1 MDYYFPVTRTTTPKE
16 KPTNCKSLGF
26 GKYFTDH
33 MLIMDYDEGQGWHDG
48 RIVPY
53 GPISMDPGSTT
64 LHYGQMMFEGLKAY
78 RNPEG
83 GLNLFR
89 PDMNAK
95 RLNRTN
101 ERMCIP
107 PMDEE
112 LFLAAVKAIVKVDED
127 WTPEDPGTSLYI
139 RPFIISPEVSFS
151 VLPAKKYWF
160 IIILCAVGAYY
171 EGNESKLHGSR
182 ILVEEEYI
190 RAAVGGTGFA
200 KCAGNYACGMIA
212 SYKAHEFGCEEVL
225 WLDAKERRY
234 VEEVGTSNAF
244 FMIGDKIVTPSL
256 TGSILPG
263 VTRDST
269 IQLLRKWGY
278 EVEERRIELEELFEA
293 IEEGTLREAW
303 ATGTACVISP
313 IGVLNY
319 KGRDYVINNEE
330 VGEVSQRLYDNLY
343 GMQIGR
349 LPDETGGWIV
359 KI

>member
-1 MDYYFPVTRTTTPKE
+1 MDYVFPVTKTTTPKE

-33 MLIMDYDEGQGWHDG
+33 MFIMDYDEGQGWHDG

-53 GPISMDPGSTT
+53 GPISFDPGATT

-95 RLNRTN
+95 RLNNTN

-112 LFLAAVKAIVKVDED
+112 LFLAAVKAIVKLDAD
-127 WTPEDPGTSLYI
+127 WTPTDPGTSLYI
-139 RPFIISPEVSFS
+139 RPFILSPEVSFS

-182 ILVEEEYI
+182 ILVEEKFI
-190 RAAVGGTGFA
+190 RAAIGGTGYA
-200 KCAGNYACGMIA
+200 KTAGNYACGMIA
-212 SYKAHEFGCEEVL
+212 SIKAHEQGCEEVL
-225 WLDAKERRY
+225 WLDSNEHKY

-244 FMIGDKIVTPSL
+244 FVIGDKVITPEL

-263 VTRDST
+263 VTRDSA

-278 EVEERRIELEELFEA
+278 EVEERRIELKEVFDA
-293 IEEGTLREAW
+293 IKDGSLKEAW

-319 KGRDYVINNEE
+319 KGEDYVINNEV
-330 VGEVSQRLYDNLY
+330 VGDISQRLYDSLY
-343 GMQIGR
+343 GMQTGK
-349 LPDETGGWIV
+349 LPDEMGNWIV
-359 KI
+359 RL

>member
-1 MDYYFPVTRTTTPKE
+1 MDYNFPVTRTTTPKE
-16 KPTNCKSLGF
+16 KPKDCKSLGF

-48 RIVPY
+48 RIIPY
-53 GPISMDPGSTT
+53 GPISIDPAATT

-83 GLNLFR
+83 KINLFR

-95 RLNRTN
+95 RLNNTN

-127 WTPEDPGTSLYI
+127 WTPTDPGTSLYI

-160 IIILCAVGAYY
+160 IIVLCAVGAYY
-171 EGNESKLHGSR
+171 EGNESKLHGSH
-182 ILVEEEYI
+182 ILVEENYI
-190 RAAVGGTGFA
+190 RAAVGGTGYA
-200 KCAGNYACGMIA
+200 KCGGNYACGMIA
-212 SYKAHEFGCEEVL
+212 STKAKEQGCEEVL
-225 WLDAKERRY
+225 WLDAKERKY

-244 FMIGDKIVTPSL
+244 FKIDGKIVTPEL

-263 VTRDST
+263 VTRYST
-269 IQLLRKWGY
+269 INLLRKWGY
-278 EVEERRIELEELFEA
+278 EVEERRITLDEVFKA
-293 IEEGTLREAW
+293 IDNGTLEEAW

-319 KGRDYVINNEE
+319 EGVDHVINNEV
-330 VGEVSQRLYDNLY
+330 VGDVSQKLYDNLY
-343 GMQIGR
+343 GMQIGTV
-349 LPDETGGWIV
+349 PDEMGWIV
-359 KI
+359 TI